1 VGKEEEW
8 VDLVLVAPEVLV
20 GPVAVLVGL
29 EDLAVAKDLK
39 GDVEVLVREVVLEG
53 DQEER
58 VVRRLSDRAGL
69 IDRTWCLTFT
79 SRISIDRREFGGQ
92 CSVG

>member
-1 VGKEEEW
+1 M
-8 VDLVLVAPEVLV
+8 DLVLAAQEGLV
-20 GPVAVLVGL
+20 VPVVVLVGL

-39 GDVEVLVREVVLEG
+39 GDVEVREVVLEG
-53 DQEER
+53 DLEER
-58 VVRRLSDRAGL
+58 VVRRRSDLAGL

>member
-8 VDLVLVAPEVLV
+8 VDLVLAAPEGLV
-20 GPVAVLVGL
+20 VPVVVLVGL
-29 EDLAVAKDLK
+29 EDPAVAKDLK
-39 GDVEVLVREVVLEG
+39 GDVEVREVVLEG
-53 DQEER
+53 DLEER
-58 VVRRLSDRAGL
+58 VVRRRSDLAGL

-92 CSVG
+92 CSVC

>member
-1 VGKEEEW
+1 M
-8 VDLVLVAPEVLV
+8 DLVLAAQEGLV
-20 GPVAVLVGL
+20 VPVVVLVGL

-39 GDVEVLVREVVLEG
+39 GDVEVREVVLEG
-53 DQEER
+53 GLEER
-58 VVRRLSDRAGL
+58 VVRRRSDLAGL

>member
-1 VGKEEEW
+1 M
-8 VDLVLVAPEVLV
+8 DLVLAAQEGLV
-20 GPVAVLVGL
+20 VPVVVLVGL

-39 GDVEVLVREVVLEG
+39 GDVEVREVVLEG
-53 DQEER
+53 DLEER
-58 VVRRLSDRAGL
+58 VVRRRSDLAGL

-92 CSVG
+92 CSVC

>member
-1 VGKEEEW
+1 MRDRCRVVGKEEEW

-20 GPVAVLVGL
+20 VPVVVLVGL
-29 EDLAVAKDLK
+29 ADLAVAKDLK
-39 GDVEVLVREVVLEG
+39 GDVEVVVREVVLEG
-53 DQEER
+53 DLEER

-79 SRISIDRREFGGQ
+79 SRICIDR
-92 CSVG
+92 

>member
-1 VGKEEEW
+1 V
-8 VDLVLVAPEVLV
+8 V
-20 GPVAVLVGL
+20 PVVVLVGL

-39 GDVEVLVREVVLEG
+39 GDVEVREVVLEG
-53 DQEER
+53 DLEER
-58 VVRRLSDRAGL
+58 VVRRRSDLAGL

-92 CSVG
+92 CSVC

>member
-8 VDLVLVAPEVLV
+8 VDLVLAAQEGLV
-20 GPVAVLVGL
+20 VPVVVLVGL

-39 GDVEVLVREVVLEG
+39 GDVEVREVVLEG
-53 DQEER
+53 DLEER
-58 VVRRLSDRAGL
+58 VVRRRSDLAGL

-92 CSVG
+92 CSVC

>member
-1 VGKEEEW
+1 

-20 GPVAVLVGL
+20 VPVVVLVGL
-29 EDLAVAKDLK
+29 ADLADLAVAKDLK
-39 GDVEVLVREVVLEG
+39 GDVEVVVREVVLEG
-53 DQEER
+53 DLEER

-79 SRISIDRREFGGQ
+79 SRICIDR
-92 CSVG
+92 